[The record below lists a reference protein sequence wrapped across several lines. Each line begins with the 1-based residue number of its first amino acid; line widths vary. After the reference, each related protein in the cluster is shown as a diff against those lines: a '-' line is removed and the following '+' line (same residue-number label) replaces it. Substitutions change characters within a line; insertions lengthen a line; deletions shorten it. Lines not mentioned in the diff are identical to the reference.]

1 MSRSPDVTVCVRPS
15 ALLTPALFLL
25 LTDTP
30 ILLAAL
36 LPAALLHEL
45 AHYAVLHL
53 CGVRTARFTL
63 TGLGA
68 SLYVPE
74 LHRLSYGAELL
85 SAAAGPLMNLL
96 LWVLLSLTGRE
107 ELTLFAGAQMV
118 LGVLNLLTGP
128 EQLSIG
134 KNRMKGYLKAMTL
147 NKLEINTDYIVRC
160 EDFSV
165 KAAKEATQR
174 LLNMKNMPDAI
185 FGINDDM
192 AIGAIEAIKEKGLK
206 IPEEVAVLV
215 FSNSKR
221 SRNMTPSVSTINQFP
236 EKIGETAAELL
247 FEQILDAKHAQIREE
262 VINSELIV
270 RESSDRSFM
279 Q

>member
-30 ILLAAL
+30 ALLAAL

-45 AHYAVLHL
+45 AHYAVLRL
-53 CGVRTARFTL
+53 CGVRAARFTL

-85 SAAAGPLMNLL
+85 SAAAGPLMNLM

-118 LGVLNLLTGP
+118 LGVLNLLPVRPMDGGRILWLATAYLTEPYTADRVAAAVGLAASSALLALCLWLVLTTGSGLFLLLGALWLAYRSLPP
-128 EQLSIG
+128 EVFLPRRLAKPT
-134 KNRMKGYLKAMTL
+134 KNR
-147 NKLEINTDYIVRC
+147 
-160 EDFSV
+160 
-165 KAAKEATQR
+165 
-174 LLNMKNMPDAI
+174 
-185 FGINDDM
+185 
-192 AIGAIEAIKEKGLK
+192 
-206 IPEEVAVLV
+206 
-215 FSNSKR
+215 
-221 SRNMTPSVSTINQFP
+221 
-236 EKIGETAAELL
+236 
-247 FEQILDAKHAQIREE
+247 
-262 VINSELIV
+262 
-270 RESSDRSFM
+270 
-279 Q
+279 

>member
-15 ALLTPALFLL
+15 ALLTSALFLL

-30 ILLAAL
+30 ILLTAL

-45 AHYAVLHL
+45 AHYAVLRL

-118 LGVLNLLTGP
+118 LGVLNLLPVRPMDGGRILWLATAYLTEPYTADRVAAAVGLAVSSALLALCLWLVLTTGSGLFLLLGALWLAYRSLPP
-128 EQLSIG
+128 EVFLPRRLAKPT
-134 KNRMKGYLKAMTL
+134 KNR
-147 NKLEINTDYIVRC
+147 
-160 EDFSV
+160 
-165 KAAKEATQR
+165 
-174 LLNMKNMPDAI
+174 
-185 FGINDDM
+185 
-192 AIGAIEAIKEKGLK
+192 
-206 IPEEVAVLV
+206 
-215 FSNSKR
+215 
-221 SRNMTPSVSTINQFP
+221 
-236 EKIGETAAELL
+236 
-247 FEQILDAKHAQIREE
+247 
-262 VINSELIV
+262 
-270 RESSDRSFM
+270 
-279 Q
+279 

>member
-1 MSRSPDVTVCVRPS
+1 MSRFSDVTVCVRPS

-45 AHYAVLHL
+45 AHYAVLRL

-118 LGVLNLLTGP
+118 LGVLNLLPVRPMDGGRILWLATAYLTEPYTADRVAAAVGLAASSALLALCLWLVLTTGSGLFLLLGALWLAYRSLPP
-128 EQLSIG
+128 EVFFAPPPCQ
-134 KNRMKGYLKAMTL
+134 
-147 NKLEINTDYIVRC
+147 TDKKQ
-160 EDFSV
+160 V
-165 KAAKEATQR
+165 K
-174 LLNMKNMPDAI
+174 
-185 FGINDDM
+185 
-192 AIGAIEAIKEKGLK
+192 
-206 IPEEVAVLV
+206 
-215 FSNSKR
+215 
-221 SRNMTPSVSTINQFP
+221 
-236 EKIGETAAELL
+236 
-247 FEQILDAKHAQIREE
+247 
-262 VINSELIV
+262 
-270 RESSDRSFM
+270 
-279 Q
+279 

>member
-45 AHYAVLHL
+45 AHYAVLRL
-53 CGVRTARFTL
+53 CGVRAARFTL

-85 SAAAGPLMNLL
+85 SAAAGPLMNLM

-118 LGVLNLLTGP
+118 LGVLNLLPVRPMDGGRILWLATAYLTEPYTADRVAAAVGLAASSALLALCLWLVLTTGSGLFLLLGALWLAYRSLPP
-128 EQLSIG
+128 EVFLPRRLAKPT
-134 KNRMKGYLKAMTL
+134 KNR
-147 NKLEINTDYIVRC
+147 
-160 EDFSV
+160 
-165 KAAKEATQR
+165 
-174 LLNMKNMPDAI
+174 
-185 FGINDDM
+185 
-192 AIGAIEAIKEKGLK
+192 
-206 IPEEVAVLV
+206 
-215 FSNSKR
+215 
-221 SRNMTPSVSTINQFP
+221 
-236 EKIGETAAELL
+236 
-247 FEQILDAKHAQIREE
+247 
-262 VINSELIV
+262 
-270 RESSDRSFM
+270 
-279 Q
+279 

>member
-45 AHYAVLHL
+45 AHYAVLRL

-74 LHRLSYGAELL
+74 LHRLSYAAELL

-118 LGVLNLLTGP
+118 LGVLNLLPVRPMDGGRILWLATAYLTEPYTADRVAAAVGLAASSALLALCLWLVLTTGSGLFLLLGALWLAYRSLPP
-128 EQLSIG
+128 EVFLPRRLAKPT
-134 KNRMKGYLKAMTL
+134 KNR
-147 NKLEINTDYIVRC
+147 
-160 EDFSV
+160 
-165 KAAKEATQR
+165 
-174 LLNMKNMPDAI
+174 
-185 FGINDDM
+185 
-192 AIGAIEAIKEKGLK
+192 
-206 IPEEVAVLV
+206 
-215 FSNSKR
+215 
-221 SRNMTPSVSTINQFP
+221 
-236 EKIGETAAELL
+236 
-247 FEQILDAKHAQIREE
+247 
-262 VINSELIV
+262 
-270 RESSDRSFM
+270 
-279 Q
+279 

>member
-1 MSRSPDVTVCVRPS
+1 MSRSPDVTVYVRPS

-45 AHYAVLHL
+45 AHYAVLRL

-118 LGVLNLLTGP
+118 LGVLNLLPVRPMDGGRILWLATAYLTEPYTADRVAAAVGLAASSALLALCLWLVLTTGSGLFLLLGALWLAYRSLPP
-128 EQLSIG
+128 EVFLPRRLAKPT
-134 KNRMKGYLKAMTL
+134 KNR
-147 NKLEINTDYIVRC
+147 
-160 EDFSV
+160 
-165 KAAKEATQR
+165 
-174 LLNMKNMPDAI
+174 
-185 FGINDDM
+185 
-192 AIGAIEAIKEKGLK
+192 
-206 IPEEVAVLV
+206 
-215 FSNSKR
+215 
-221 SRNMTPSVSTINQFP
+221 
-236 EKIGETAAELL
+236 
-247 FEQILDAKHAQIREE
+247 
-262 VINSELIV
+262 
-270 RESSDRSFM
+270 
-279 Q
+279 

>member
-45 AHYAVLHL
+45 AHYAVLRL

-118 LGVLNLLTGP
+118 LGVLNLLPVRPMDGGRILWLATAYLTEPYTADRVATAVGLAASSALLALCLWLVLTTGSGLFLLLGALWLAYRSLPP
-128 EQLSIG
+128 EVFLPRRLAKPT
-134 KNRMKGYLKAMTL
+134 KNR
-147 NKLEINTDYIVRC
+147 
-160 EDFSV
+160 
-165 KAAKEATQR
+165 
-174 LLNMKNMPDAI
+174 
-185 FGINDDM
+185 
-192 AIGAIEAIKEKGLK
+192 
-206 IPEEVAVLV
+206 
-215 FSNSKR
+215 
-221 SRNMTPSVSTINQFP
+221 
-236 EKIGETAAELL
+236 
-247 FEQILDAKHAQIREE
+247 
-262 VINSELIV
+262 
-270 RESSDRSFM
+270 
-279 Q
+279 

>member
-45 AHYAVLHL
+45 AHYAVLRL

-63 TGLGA
+63 TGLGV

-118 LGVLNLLTGP
+118 LGVLNLLPVRPMDGGRILWLATAYLTEPYTADCVAAAVGLAASSALLALCLWLVLTTGSGLFLLLGALWLAYRSLPP
-128 EQLSIG
+128 EVFLPRRLAKPT
-134 KNRMKGYLKAMTL
+134 KNR
-147 NKLEINTDYIVRC
+147 
-160 EDFSV
+160 
-165 KAAKEATQR
+165 
-174 LLNMKNMPDAI
+174 
-185 FGINDDM
+185 
-192 AIGAIEAIKEKGLK
+192 
-206 IPEEVAVLV
+206 
-215 FSNSKR
+215 
-221 SRNMTPSVSTINQFP
+221 
-236 EKIGETAAELL
+236 
-247 FEQILDAKHAQIREE
+247 
-262 VINSELIV
+262 
-270 RESSDRSFM
+270 
-279 Q
+279 

>member
-45 AHYAVLHL
+45 AHYAVLRL

-118 LGVLNLLTGP
+118 LGILNLLPVRPMDGGRILWLATAYLTEPYTADRVAAAVGLAASSALLALCLWLVLTTGSGLFLLLGALWLAYRSLPP
-128 EQLSIG
+128 EVFLPRRLAKPT
-134 KNRMKGYLKAMTL
+134 KNR
-147 NKLEINTDYIVRC
+147 
-160 EDFSV
+160 
-165 KAAKEATQR
+165 
-174 LLNMKNMPDAI
+174 
-185 FGINDDM
+185 
-192 AIGAIEAIKEKGLK
+192 
-206 IPEEVAVLV
+206 
-215 FSNSKR
+215 
-221 SRNMTPSVSTINQFP
+221 
-236 EKIGETAAELL
+236 
-247 FEQILDAKHAQIREE
+247 
-262 VINSELIV
+262 
-270 RESSDRSFM
+270 
-279 Q
+279 

>member
-45 AHYAVLHL
+45 AHYAVLRL
-53 CGVRTARFTL
+53 CGVRAARFTI

-118 LGVLNLLTGP
+118 LGVLNLLPVRPMDGGRILWLATAYLTEPYTADRVAAAVGLAASSALLALCLWLVLTTGSGLFLLLGALWLAYRSLPP
-128 EQLSIG
+128 EVFLPRRLAKPT
-134 KNRMKGYLKAMTL
+134 KNR
-147 NKLEINTDYIVRC
+147 
-160 EDFSV
+160 
-165 KAAKEATQR
+165 
-174 LLNMKNMPDAI
+174 
-185 FGINDDM
+185 
-192 AIGAIEAIKEKGLK
+192 
-206 IPEEVAVLV
+206 
-215 FSNSKR
+215 
-221 SRNMTPSVSTINQFP
+221 
-236 EKIGETAAELL
+236 
-247 FEQILDAKHAQIREE
+247 
-262 VINSELIV
+262 
-270 RESSDRSFM
+270 
-279 Q
+279 

>member
-45 AHYAVLHL
+45 AHYAVLRL

-118 LGVLNLLTGP
+118 LGVLNLLPVRPMDGGRILWLATAYLTEPYTADRVTAAVGLAASSALLALCLWLVLTTGSGLFLLLGALWLAYRSLPP
-128 EQLSIG
+128 EVFLPRRLAKPT
-134 KNRMKGYLKAMTL
+134 KNR
-147 NKLEINTDYIVRC
+147 
-160 EDFSV
+160 
-165 KAAKEATQR
+165 
-174 LLNMKNMPDAI
+174 
-185 FGINDDM
+185 
-192 AIGAIEAIKEKGLK
+192 
-206 IPEEVAVLV
+206 
-215 FSNSKR
+215 
-221 SRNMTPSVSTINQFP
+221 
-236 EKIGETAAELL
+236 
-247 FEQILDAKHAQIREE
+247 
-262 VINSELIV
+262 
-270 RESSDRSFM
+270 
-279 Q
+279 

>member
-30 ILLAAL
+30 ILLASL

-45 AHYAVLHL
+45 AHYAVLRL

-118 LGVLNLLTGP
+118 VGVLNLLPVRPMDGGRILWLATAYLTEPYTADRVAAAVGLAASSALLALCLWLVLTTGSGLFLLLGALWLAYRSLPP
-128 EQLSIG
+128 EVFLPRRLAKPT
-134 KNRMKGYLKAMTL
+134 KNR
-147 NKLEINTDYIVRC
+147 
-160 EDFSV
+160 
-165 KAAKEATQR
+165 
-174 LLNMKNMPDAI
+174 
-185 FGINDDM
+185 
-192 AIGAIEAIKEKGLK
+192 
-206 IPEEVAVLV
+206 
-215 FSNSKR
+215 
-221 SRNMTPSVSTINQFP
+221 
-236 EKIGETAAELL
+236 
-247 FEQILDAKHAQIREE
+247 
-262 VINSELIV
+262 
-270 RESSDRSFM
+270 
-279 Q
+279 

>member
-1 MSRSPDVTVCVRPS
+1 MSRFSDVTVCVRPS

-30 ILLAAL
+30 VLLAAL

-45 AHYAVLHL
+45 AHYAVLRL

-118 LGVLNLLTGP
+118 LGVLNLLPVRPMDGGRILWLATAYLTEPYTADRVAAAVGLAASSALLALCLWLVLTTGSGLFLLLGALWLAYRSLPP
-128 EQLSIG
+128 EVFLPRRLAKPT
-134 KNRMKGYLKAMTL
+134 KNR
-147 NKLEINTDYIVRC
+147 
-160 EDFSV
+160 
-165 KAAKEATQR
+165 
-174 LLNMKNMPDAI
+174 
-185 FGINDDM
+185 
-192 AIGAIEAIKEKGLK
+192 
-206 IPEEVAVLV
+206 
-215 FSNSKR
+215 
-221 SRNMTPSVSTINQFP
+221 
-236 EKIGETAAELL
+236 
-247 FEQILDAKHAQIREE
+247 
-262 VINSELIV
+262 
-270 RESSDRSFM
+270 
-279 Q
+279 

>member
-30 ILLAAL
+30 ILLTAL

-45 AHYAVLHL
+45 AHYAVLRL

-118 LGVLNLLTGP
+118 LGVLNLLPVRPMDGGRILWLATAYLTEPYTADRVAAAVGLAASSALLALCLWLVLTTGSGLFLLLGALWLAYRSLPP
-128 EQLSIG
+128 EVFLPRRLAKPT
-134 KNRMKGYLKAMTL
+134 KNR
-147 NKLEINTDYIVRC
+147 
-160 EDFSV
+160 
-165 KAAKEATQR
+165 
-174 LLNMKNMPDAI
+174 
-185 FGINDDM
+185 
-192 AIGAIEAIKEKGLK
+192 
-206 IPEEVAVLV
+206 
-215 FSNSKR
+215 
-221 SRNMTPSVSTINQFP
+221 
-236 EKIGETAAELL
+236 
-247 FEQILDAKHAQIREE
+247 
-262 VINSELIV
+262 
-270 RESSDRSFM
+270 
-279 Q
+279 

>member
-118 LGVLNLLTGP
+118 LGVLNLLPVRPMDGGRILWLATAYLTEPYTADRVAAAVGLAASSALLALCLWLVLTTGSGLFLLLGALWLAYRSLPP
-128 EQLSIG
+128 EVFFAPPPCQ
-134 KNRMKGYLKAMTL
+134 
-147 NKLEINTDYIVRC
+147 TDKKQ
-160 EDFSV
+160 V
-165 KAAKEATQR
+165 K
-174 LLNMKNMPDAI
+174 
-185 FGINDDM
+185 
-192 AIGAIEAIKEKGLK
+192 
-206 IPEEVAVLV
+206 
-215 FSNSKR
+215 
-221 SRNMTPSVSTINQFP
+221 
-236 EKIGETAAELL
+236 
-247 FEQILDAKHAQIREE
+247 
-262 VINSELIV
+262 
-270 RESSDRSFM
+270 
-279 Q
+279 

>member
-118 LGVLNLLTGP
+118 LGVLNLLPVRPMDGGRILWLATAYLTEPYTADRVAAAVGLAASSALLALCLWLVLTTGSGLFLLLGALSYRSLPP
-128 EQLSIG
+128 EVFLPRRLAKPT
-134 KNRMKGYLKAMTL
+134 KNR
-147 NKLEINTDYIVRC
+147 
-160 EDFSV
+160 
-165 KAAKEATQR
+165 
-174 LLNMKNMPDAI
+174 
-185 FGINDDM
+185 
-192 AIGAIEAIKEKGLK
+192 
-206 IPEEVAVLV
+206 
-215 FSNSKR
+215 
-221 SRNMTPSVSTINQFP
+221 
-236 EKIGETAAELL
+236 
-247 FEQILDAKHAQIREE
+247 
-262 VINSELIV
+262 
-270 RESSDRSFM
+270 
-279 Q
+279 

>member
-45 AHYAVLHL
+45 AHYAVLRL
-53 CGVRTARFTL
+53 CGVRAARFTL

-85 SAAAGPLMNLL
+85 SAVAGPLMNLL

-107 ELTLFAGAQMV
+107 ALTLFAGAQMV
-118 LGVLNLLTGP
+118 LGVLNLLPVRPMDGGRILWLATAYLTEPYTADRVAAAVGLAASSALLALCLWLVLTTGSGLFLLLGALWLAYRSLPP
-128 EQLSIG
+128 EVFLPRRLAKPT
-134 KNRMKGYLKAMTL
+134 KNR
-147 NKLEINTDYIVRC
+147 
-160 EDFSV
+160 
-165 KAAKEATQR
+165 
-174 LLNMKNMPDAI
+174 
-185 FGINDDM
+185 
-192 AIGAIEAIKEKGLK
+192 
-206 IPEEVAVLV
+206 
-215 FSNSKR
+215 
-221 SRNMTPSVSTINQFP
+221 
-236 EKIGETAAELL
+236 
-247 FEQILDAKHAQIREE
+247 
-262 VINSELIV
+262 
-270 RESSDRSFM
+270 
-279 Q
+279 

>member
-15 ALLTPALFLL
+15 ALLTPAFFLL

-45 AHYAVLHL
+45 AHYAVLRL

-74 LHRLSYGAELL
+74 LRRLSYGAELL

-118 LGVLNLLTGP
+118 LGVLNLLPVRPMDGGRILWLATAYLTEPYTADRVAAAVGLAASSALLALCLWLVLTTGSGLFLLLGALWLAYRSLPP
-128 EQLSIG
+128 EVFLPRRLAKPT
-134 KNRMKGYLKAMTL
+134 KNR
-147 NKLEINTDYIVRC
+147 
-160 EDFSV
+160 
-165 KAAKEATQR
+165 
-174 LLNMKNMPDAI
+174 
-185 FGINDDM
+185 
-192 AIGAIEAIKEKGLK
+192 
-206 IPEEVAVLV
+206 
-215 FSNSKR
+215 
-221 SRNMTPSVSTINQFP
+221 
-236 EKIGETAAELL
+236 
-247 FEQILDAKHAQIREE
+247 
-262 VINSELIV
+262 
-270 RESSDRSFM
+270 
-279 Q
+279 

>member
-53 CGVRTARFTL
+53 CGVRTARFIL
-63 TGLGA
+63 TGLGV

-74 LHRLSYGAELL
+74 LHRLSYGAERL
-85 SAAAGPLMNLL
+85 SAPAGPLMNLL

-118 LGVLNLLTGP
+118 LGVLNLLPVRPMDGGRILWLATAYLTEPYTADRVAAAVGLAASSALLALCLWLVLTTGSGLFLLLGALWLAYRSLPP
-128 EQLSIG
+128 EVFLPRRLAKPT
-134 KNRMKGYLKAMTL
+134 KNR
-147 NKLEINTDYIVRC
+147 
-160 EDFSV
+160 
-165 KAAKEATQR
+165 
-174 LLNMKNMPDAI
+174 
-185 FGINDDM
+185 
-192 AIGAIEAIKEKGLK
+192 
-206 IPEEVAVLV
+206 
-215 FSNSKR
+215 
-221 SRNMTPSVSTINQFP
+221 
-236 EKIGETAAELL
+236 
-247 FEQILDAKHAQIREE
+247 
-262 VINSELIV
+262 
-270 RESSDRSFM
+270 
-279 Q
+279 

>member
-30 ILLAAL
+30 ILLTAL

-45 AHYAVLHL
+45 AHYAVLRL
-53 CGVRTARFTL
+53 CGVRAARFTL

-107 ELTLFAGAQMV
+107 ALTLFAGAQMV
-118 LGVLNLLTGP
+118 LGVLNLLPVRPMDGGRILWLATAYLTEPYTADRVAAAVGLAVSSALLALCLWLVLTTGSGLFLLLGALWLAYRSLPP
-128 EQLSIG
+128 EVFLPRRLAKPT
-134 KNRMKGYLKAMTL
+134 KNR
-147 NKLEINTDYIVRC
+147 
-160 EDFSV
+160 
-165 KAAKEATQR
+165 
-174 LLNMKNMPDAI
+174 
-185 FGINDDM
+185 
-192 AIGAIEAIKEKGLK
+192 
-206 IPEEVAVLV
+206 
-215 FSNSKR
+215 
-221 SRNMTPSVSTINQFP
+221 
-236 EKIGETAAELL
+236 
-247 FEQILDAKHAQIREE
+247 
-262 VINSELIV
+262 
-270 RESSDRSFM
+270 
-279 Q
+279 

>member
-45 AHYAVLHL
+45 AHYAVLRL

-118 LGVLNLLTGP
+118 LGVLNLLPVRPMDGGRILWLATAYLTEPYTADRVAAAVGLAASSALLALCLWLVLTTGSGLFLLLGALWLAYRSLP
-128 EQLSIG
+128 RKFFCPAALPNRQKTG
-134 KNRMKGYLKAMTL
+134 K
-147 NKLEINTDYIVRC
+147 INCY
-160 EDFSV
+160 
-165 KAAKEATQR
+165 
-174 LLNMKNMPDAI
+174 
-185 FGINDDM
+185 
-192 AIGAIEAIKEKGLK
+192 
-206 IPEEVAVLV
+206 
-215 FSNSKR
+215 
-221 SRNMTPSVSTINQFP
+221 RNTPQ
-236 EKIGETAAELL
+236 GE
-247 FEQILDAKHAQIREE
+247 
-262 VINSELIV
+262 
-270 RESSDRSFM
+270 
-279 Q
+279 

>member
-1 MSRSPDVTVCVRPS
+1 MARTKAISLIQTGST
-15 ALLTPALFLL
+15 
-25 LTDTP
+25 TP

-118 LGVLNLLTGP
+118 LGVLNLLPVRPMDGGRILWLATAYLTEPYTADRVAAAVGLAASSALLALCLWLVLTTGSGLFLLLGALWLAYRSLPP
-128 EQLSIG
+128 EVFLPRRLAKPT
-134 KNRMKGYLKAMTL
+134 KNR
-147 NKLEINTDYIVRC
+147 
-160 EDFSV
+160 
-165 KAAKEATQR
+165 
-174 LLNMKNMPDAI
+174 
-185 FGINDDM
+185 
-192 AIGAIEAIKEKGLK
+192 
-206 IPEEVAVLV
+206 
-215 FSNSKR
+215 
-221 SRNMTPSVSTINQFP
+221 
-236 EKIGETAAELL
+236 
-247 FEQILDAKHAQIREE
+247 
-262 VINSELIV
+262 
-270 RESSDRSFM
+270 
-279 Q
+279 

>member
-30 ILLAAL
+30 ILLTAL

-45 AHYAVLHL
+45 AHYAVLRL

-118 LGVLNLLTGP
+118 LGVLNLLPVRPMDGGRILWLATAYLTEPYTADRVAAAVGLAVSSALLALCLWLVLTTGSGLFLLLGALWLAYRSLPP
-128 EQLSIG
+128 EVFLPRRLAKPT
-134 KNRMKGYLKAMTL
+134 KNR
-147 NKLEINTDYIVRC
+147 
-160 EDFSV
+160 
-165 KAAKEATQR
+165 
-174 LLNMKNMPDAI
+174 
-185 FGINDDM
+185 
-192 AIGAIEAIKEKGLK
+192 
-206 IPEEVAVLV
+206 
-215 FSNSKR
+215 
-221 SRNMTPSVSTINQFP
+221 
-236 EKIGETAAELL
+236 
-247 FEQILDAKHAQIREE
+247 
-262 VINSELIV
+262 
-270 RESSDRSFM
+270 
-279 Q
+279 

>member
-45 AHYAVLHL
+45 AHYAVLRL
-53 CGVRTARFTL
+53 CGVRAARFTL

-118 LGVLNLLTGP
+118 LGVLNLLPVRPMDGGRILWLATAYLTEPYTADRVAAAVGLAASSALLALCLWLVLTTGSGLFLLLGALWLAYRSLPP
-128 EQLSIG
+128 EVFLPLRLAKPT
-134 KNRMKGYLKAMTL
+134 KNR
-147 NKLEINTDYIVRC
+147 
-160 EDFSV
+160 
-165 KAAKEATQR
+165 
-174 LLNMKNMPDAI
+174 
-185 FGINDDM
+185 
-192 AIGAIEAIKEKGLK
+192 
-206 IPEEVAVLV
+206 
-215 FSNSKR
+215 
-221 SRNMTPSVSTINQFP
+221 
-236 EKIGETAAELL
+236 
-247 FEQILDAKHAQIREE
+247 
-262 VINSELIV
+262 
-270 RESSDRSFM
+270 
-279 Q
+279 

>member
-45 AHYAVLHL
+45 AHYAVLRL

-118 LGVLNLLTGP
+118 LGVLNLLPVRPMDGSRILWLATAYLTEPYTADRVAAAVGLAASSALLALCLWLVLTTGSGLFLLLGALWLAYRSLPP
-128 EQLSIG
+128 EVFLPRRLAKPT
-134 KNRMKGYLKAMTL
+134 KNR
-147 NKLEINTDYIVRC
+147 
-160 EDFSV
+160 
-165 KAAKEATQR
+165 
-174 LLNMKNMPDAI
+174 
-185 FGINDDM
+185 
-192 AIGAIEAIKEKGLK
+192 
-206 IPEEVAVLV
+206 
-215 FSNSKR
+215 
-221 SRNMTPSVSTINQFP
+221 
-236 EKIGETAAELL
+236 
-247 FEQILDAKHAQIREE
+247 
-262 VINSELIV
+262 
-270 RESSDRSFM
+270 
-279 Q
+279 

>member
-30 ILLAAL
+30 I
-36 LPAALLHEL
+36 LLHEL

-118 LGVLNLLTGP
+118 LGVLNLLPVRPMDGGRILWLATAYLTEPYTADRVAAAVGLAASSALLALCLWLVLTTGSGLFLLLGALWLAYRSLPP
-128 EQLSIG
+128 EVFLPRRLAKPT
-134 KNRMKGYLKAMTL
+134 KNR
-147 NKLEINTDYIVRC
+147 
-160 EDFSV
+160 
-165 KAAKEATQR
+165 
-174 LLNMKNMPDAI
+174 
-185 FGINDDM
+185 
-192 AIGAIEAIKEKGLK
+192 
-206 IPEEVAVLV
+206 
-215 FSNSKR
+215 
-221 SRNMTPSVSTINQFP
+221 
-236 EKIGETAAELL
+236 
-247 FEQILDAKHAQIREE
+247 
-262 VINSELIV
+262 
-270 RESSDRSFM
+270 
-279 Q
+279 

>member
-30 ILLAAL
+30 ALLAAL

-45 AHYAVLHL
+45 AHYAVLRL

-118 LGVLNLLTGP
+118 LGVLNLLPVRPMDGGRILWLATAYLTEPYTADRVAAAVGLAASSALLALCLWLVLTTGSGMFLLLGALWLAYRSLPP
-128 EQLSIG
+128 EVFLPRRLAKPT
-134 KNRMKGYLKAMTL
+134 KNR
-147 NKLEINTDYIVRC
+147 
-160 EDFSV
+160 
-165 KAAKEATQR
+165 
-174 LLNMKNMPDAI
+174 
-185 FGINDDM
+185 
-192 AIGAIEAIKEKGLK
+192 
-206 IPEEVAVLV
+206 
-215 FSNSKR
+215 
-221 SRNMTPSVSTINQFP
+221 
-236 EKIGETAAELL
+236 
-247 FEQILDAKHAQIREE
+247 
-262 VINSELIV
+262 
-270 RESSDRSFM
+270 
-279 Q
+279 

>member
-45 AHYAVLHL
+45 AHYAVLRL

-118 LGVLNLLTGP
+118 LGVLNLLPVRPMDGGRILWLATAYLTEPYTADHVAAAVGLAASSALLALCLWLVLTTGSGLFLLLGALWLAYRSLPP
-128 EQLSIG
+128 EVFLPRRLAKPT
-134 KNRMKGYLKAMTL
+134 KNR
-147 NKLEINTDYIVRC
+147 
-160 EDFSV
+160 
-165 KAAKEATQR
+165 
-174 LLNMKNMPDAI
+174 
-185 FGINDDM
+185 
-192 AIGAIEAIKEKGLK
+192 
-206 IPEEVAVLV
+206 
-215 FSNSKR
+215 
-221 SRNMTPSVSTINQFP
+221 
-236 EKIGETAAELL
+236 
-247 FEQILDAKHAQIREE
+247 
-262 VINSELIV
+262 
-270 RESSDRSFM
+270 
-279 Q
+279 

>member
-36 LPAALLHEL
+36 LSAALLHEL
-45 AHYAVLHL
+45 AHYAVLRL

-118 LGVLNLLTGP
+118 LGVLNLLPVRPMDGGRILWLATAYLTEPYTADRVAAAVGLAASSALLALCLWLVLTTGRGLFLLLGALWLVYRSLPP
-128 EQLSIG
+128 EVFLPRRLAKPT
-134 KNRMKGYLKAMTL
+134 KNR
-147 NKLEINTDYIVRC
+147 
-160 EDFSV
+160 
-165 KAAKEATQR
+165 
-174 LLNMKNMPDAI
+174 
-185 FGINDDM
+185 
-192 AIGAIEAIKEKGLK
+192 
-206 IPEEVAVLV
+206 
-215 FSNSKR
+215 
-221 SRNMTPSVSTINQFP
+221 
-236 EKIGETAAELL
+236 
-247 FEQILDAKHAQIREE
+247 
-262 VINSELIV
+262 
-270 RESSDRSFM
+270 
-279 Q
+279 

>member
-45 AHYAVLHL
+45 AHYAVLRL

-96 LWVLLSLTGRE
+96 LWVLLRLTGRE

-118 LGVLNLLTGP
+118 LGVLNLLPVRPMDGGRILWLATAYLTEPYTADRVAAAVGLAVSSALLALCLWLVLTTGSGLFLLLGALWLAYRSLPP
-128 EQLSIG
+128 EVFLPRRLAKPT
-134 KNRMKGYLKAMTL
+134 KNR
-147 NKLEINTDYIVRC
+147 
-160 EDFSV
+160 
-165 KAAKEATQR
+165 
-174 LLNMKNMPDAI
+174 
-185 FGINDDM
+185 
-192 AIGAIEAIKEKGLK
+192 
-206 IPEEVAVLV
+206 
-215 FSNSKR
+215 
-221 SRNMTPSVSTINQFP
+221 
-236 EKIGETAAELL
+236 
-247 FEQILDAKHAQIREE
+247 
-262 VINSELIV
+262 
-270 RESSDRSFM
+270 
-279 Q
+279 